1 MDLKLHGYWR
11 STAAY
16 RVRIALALKGLDARH
31 AAIDLRH
38 AEQGG
43 AAYRAIHP
51 QGLVPALEVDGRVLI
66 QSLPIIEWLDEIF
79 PDPPLLPSDPW
90 GRAHVRAMAAIVAS
104 DIHPLNNL
112 RILQHFRGELG
123 LPEDAVATWIAEWV
137 TRGFDALEAMLPER
151 GWSFG
156 DRPGLADCCLLP
168 QVYSARRFGVDL
180 LRFPKVRRIEALA
193 LEHPAFAAAHPARQ
207 PDADPVPA

>member
-16 RVRIALALKGLDARH
+16 RVRIALALKGVDAGR
-31 AAIDLRH
+31 AAIDLRK

-43 AAYRAIHP
+43 AAYRAINP

-66 QSLPIIEWLDEIF
+66 QSVAIIEWLDEVF
-79 PDPPLLPSDPW
+79 PDPPLLPADPW
-90 GRAHVRAMAAIVAS
+90 GRAHARGLASIIAS

-112 RILQHFRGELG
+112 RVLQRLRDDLHASE
-123 LPEDAVATWIAEWV
+123 PAVTAWIAEWV
-137 TRGFDALEAMLPER
+137 TRGFQALETLLPER

-156 DRPGLADCCLLP
+156 DRPGLADCCLVP
-168 QVYSARRFGVDL
+168 QVYSAQRFGVDL
-180 LRFPKVRRIEALA
+180 LPFPKVRRIAALA
-193 LEHPAFAAAHPARQ
+193 LEHPAFATAHPVRQ
-207 PDADPVPA
+207 PDADPAAT